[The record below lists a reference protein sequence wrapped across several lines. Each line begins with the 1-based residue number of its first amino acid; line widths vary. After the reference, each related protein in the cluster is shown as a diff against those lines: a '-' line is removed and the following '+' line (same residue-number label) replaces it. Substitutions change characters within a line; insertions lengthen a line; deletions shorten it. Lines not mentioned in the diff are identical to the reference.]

1 MTPEEKAAAKAPL
14 LEKRKAIEAKIAAL
28 KQKIRDIESMPSRQ
42 DTQGSEV
49 GSPEA
54 IDDTVEL
61 QAELEDAEQEL
72 TANATEANK
81 YAGRRRR
88 RRGGADRLRELEAKL
103 DSMYEDLKSK
113 QPGLEKKIM
122 EEIKEYIDGMP
133 VAPEGVPVPVGSIS
147 QYTKNFMDNFER
159 KKNDRAYDARS
170 DAIGLINNLRR
181 LFDEWKRL
189 PGQGGRR
196 KTARRHRKARKTRR
210 S

>member
-14 LEKRKAIEAKIAAL
+14 MEKRKAIEAKIASL
-28 KQKIRDIESMPSRQ
+28 KQQIAEVMAMPKE

-49 GSPEA
+49 GSPELV
-54 IDDTVEL
+54 DNSVEL
-61 QAELEDAEQEL
+61 QAELEAAEDEL
-72 TANATEANK
+72 VANATETNK

-88 RRGGADRLRELEAKL
+88 RRGGADRLRELDAKL

-170 DAIGLINNLRR
+170 DAIGLINGLRR